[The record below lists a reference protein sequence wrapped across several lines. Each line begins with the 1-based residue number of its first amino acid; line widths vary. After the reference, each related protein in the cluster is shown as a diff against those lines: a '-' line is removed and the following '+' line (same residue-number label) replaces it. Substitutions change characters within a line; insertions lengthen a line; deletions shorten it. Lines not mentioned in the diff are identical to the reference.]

1 MTKNEIEKAF
11 VKIMQDLQKRVKNP
25 RMYGEDWNVSYNTIC
40 NGKYE
45 INIIIYNA
53 DNFSMHLG
61 KKPYFCFKLM
71 ENETCTFIVEEKDS
85 EVFISKVLEIVNK

>member
-1 MTKNEIEKAF
+1 MEKKELIETCEN
-11 VKIMQDLQKRVKNP
+11 IMKDLQKRVKNP

-40 NGKYE
+40 NGEYE
-45 INIIIYNA
+45 ISIIIYNA
-53 DNFSMHLG
+53 DNFSMYLG
-61 KKPYFCFKLM
+61 KKPYFSFKLM